1 MRRKLFVLAILVG
14 SCFAA
19 RDQKPVEGLGER
31 IFPEEFEARNSHDPV
46 IWNWDYAGRP
56 PNP

>member
-1 MRRKLFVLAILVG
+1 MRRKLFLAILVG